1 MTFQSLLVC
10 KDEQAASVLTSV
22 LAGFGLGVQTC
33 GYPDALCRLTEQK
46 FDAVIVDYD
55 DPHSAA
61 LVLQNA
67 YQSSAPHKTVTVALL
82 GDKTKVR
89 QDVWW
94 WYSGIGDDPSGW
106 FMRTYEVDMD
116 PIPPPTMPGATP

>member
-1 MTFQSLLVC
+1 MTFQSLLVS
-10 KDEQAASVLTSV
+10 KDDQASDVLTPV
-22 LAGFGLGVQTC
+22 LAGFGLGVQCC

-67 YQSSAPHKTVTVALL
+67 CQSSAGHNPVTVALL
-82 GDKTKVR
+82 GDKTR
-89 QDVWW
+89 SATFLARAQI
-94 WYSGIGDDPSGW
+94 SFSTNRLPSN
-106 FMRTYEVDMD
+106 RLKPVCA
-116 PIPPPTMPGATP
+116 PPLL